1 MAYMLPVG
9 KRIPVQI
16 AYVDADGNPA
26 KVDGA
31 VAWSSSDAAVGS
43 VLVDTT
49 DSTRAWVDSL
59 AVGDY
64 QINATADADLG
75 SGVRELVTF
84 FAVTAVGAEA
94 VAGTISPVGEPI
106 DTPVVTPH

>member
-9 KRIPVQI
+9 KRITVKI
-16 AYVDADGNPA
+16 DFVDANGNPA

-31 VAWSSSDAAVGS
+31 VAWTSSNAAVGS
-43 VLVDTT
+43 VLADTT
-49 DSTRAWVDSL
+49 DSTRAFVDSL

-64 QINATADADLG
+64 QVNATADADLG
-75 SGVRELVTF
+75 TGVRELVTF
-84 FAVTAVGAEA
+84 FDVTAVGAEA